1 MNEETYSS
9 LKVLIGVT
17 VMKNISI
24 EELKEKAI
32 EMRKTAITM
41 IHKAQSGHPGG
52 SLSAADLMTALY
64 FKEMNIDPNN
74 PTWEDRDRFVLSKG
88 HVCPIQY
95 SALALLGYVPYETI
109 YTLREYGSPFQ
120 GHPDMKKCP
129 GIDIS
134 TGSLGQGL
142 SCGVG
147 MAIAG
152 KRDKKDY
159 RVFSLVGD
167 GECQEGQ
174 IWEAAQT
181 AVKYQLDNLVVFVD
195 NNRLQIDGFCDE
207 VMPVLD
213 LEKKFEAFGFETKRI
228 DGHSMEAIVET
239 LDEIRE
245 LKNGKPKCIVL
256 DTVKGKGVS
265 YMEDIAEWHGV
276 APNDEE
282 YKQAIEEIAGG
293 LK

>member
-1 MNEETYSS
+1 
-9 LKVLIGVT
+9 
-17 VMKNISI
+17 MKNISV
-24 EELKEKAI
+24 EELKQKAI
-32 EMRKTAITM
+32 EMRRTAITM

-64 FKEMNIDPNN
+64 FKEMNIDPKN
-74 PTWEDRDRFVLSKG
+74 PKWEDRDRFVLSKG

-95 SALALLGYVPYETI
+95 SALALLGYVPFKTI

-152 KRDKKDY
+152 KRDGKNY
-159 RVFSLVGD
+159 RVFSLLGD

-195 NNRLQIDGFCDE
+195 NNRLQIDGTTDE
-207 VMPVLD
+207 VMPLQD
-213 LEKKFEAFGFETKRI
+213 IEKKFQAFGFETKRI

-239 LDEIRE
+239 LDEVRNA
-245 LKNGKPKCIVL
+245 KNGLPKCIVL

-265 YMEDIAEWHGV
+265 YMEDVADWHGV
-276 APNDEE
+276 APNDTEFE
-282 YKQAIEEIAGG
+282 LALAEIAGG

>member
-1 MNEETYSS
+1 
-9 LKVLIGVT
+9 
-17 VMKNISI
+17 MKNISI

-32 EMRKTAITM
+32 EMRKTAVTM
-41 IHKAQSGHPGG
+41 IHEAQSGHPGG
-52 SLSAADLMTALY
+52 SLSAADIMTALY

-95 SALALLGYVPYETI
+95 AALALLGYVPYETI

-120 GHPDMKKCP
+120 GHPDMKRCP

-152 KRDKKDY
+152 KRDQKDY

-207 VMPVLD
+207 IMPLQD

-228 DGHSMEAIVET
+228 NGHSMEEIVET

-256 DTVKGKGVS
+256 DTVKGRGVS
-265 YMEDIAEWHGV
+265 YMENIADWHGV
-276 APNDEE
+276 APNDAE
-282 YKQAIEEIAGG
+282 YQQAIEEIAGG